1 MVEVTEEE
9 YKLFQ
14 IYRKIF
20 RHSYPELSGSY
31 FISGEAGEKD
41 QNGLPEAVTFAPAMV
56 WILLFDMRKAKKPL
70 DFLSHLGYTK
80 SIN

>member
-1 MVEVTEEE
+1 MVEITEEE

-41 QNGLPEAVTFAPAMV
+41 QNGLPEVVYICPSNGVDFV
-56 WILLFDMRKAKKPL
+56 VRYEKSKK
-70 DFLSHLGYTK
+70 TA
-80 SIN
+80 

>member
-41 QNGLPEAVTFAPAMV
+41 QNGLPEAVYICPSYGVDFV
-56 WILLFDMRKAKKPL
+56 VRYEKSKK
-70 DFLSHLGYTK
+70 TA
-80 SIN
+80 